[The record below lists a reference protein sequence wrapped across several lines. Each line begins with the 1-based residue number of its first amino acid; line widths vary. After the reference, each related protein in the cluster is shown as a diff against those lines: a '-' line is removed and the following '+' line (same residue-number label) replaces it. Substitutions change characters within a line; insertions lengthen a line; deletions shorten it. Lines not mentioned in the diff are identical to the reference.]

1 MTSKQIKELIAEANT
16 YTRGT
21 TIEVTAYLS
30 GRLKYQHPDMSKILY
45 TILEE
50 TREKQ
55 IEYEE
60 DLVNKAIDTTLR
72 MSNHEQCKIDKTC

>member
-16 YTRGT
+16 HTRGT

-30 GRLKYQHPDMSKILY
+30 GRLEHQHPDISKILY